1 MRYAMLFTIILIA
14 FSCKRQTDST
24 IETKRDTITID
35 SKTLSDTNT
44 VSLVKRLPQKKY
56 SNKRFREV
64 TVTKSDTNQFQIT
77 GIGQIFEASFGWV
90 IEDGHNEL
98 QEGHEMTD
106 AGAPEWG
113 NFNFT
118 VSVDKARENSTLMII
133 LYETSAMDGS
143 RQYEL
148 PIPLK

>member
-1 MRYAMLFTIILIA
+1 MLFTIILIA
-14 FSCKRQTDST
+14 FSCKKQTDAI
-24 IETKRDTITID
+24 IETKRDTILTGT
-35 SKTLSDTNT
+35 KTSSDKDT
-44 VSLVKRLPQKKY
+44 VSPVKLLSQKKY
-56 SNKRFREV
+56 LNERFREV
-64 TVTKSDTNQFQIT
+64 TVTKINANQFQVT
-77 GIGQIFEASFGWV
+77 GIAQIFEASFSWV

-113 NFNFT
+113 NFSFT